1 MKHVTDIVNEKAFT
15 LSVEVVPPRNGSPLE
30 KLFEQLVR
38 LKGRIDFASVTK
50 GAGGSLRGGT
60 LPIAFL
66 IQERLGVPAVAHF
79 VCREHTKYEVENEL
93 MDLHY
98 LGVANLL
105 ALRGD
110 APAGQKD
117 AAWDGDYHYAYLL
130 CQQVSA
136 MNNGRYLPRINVDET
151 ARPGFKTGFCLLVAG
166 HPEDPPAAEI
176 EHLRAKIAAGGQ
188 VIITQMIFSCEEYA
202 TYVANLRSHGIDLP
216 VIAGFRPLVSLAQ
229 AESAENFF
237 KLKIPDE
244 LKRGLQEAASEEAA
258 HAFGV
263 AYAADQLRQLRAR
276 GAAGAHLFVL
286 NDVDLVLEMFD
297 RL

>member
-1 MKHVTDIVNEKAFT
+1 MKHVTDIINERTFT
-15 LSVEVVPPRNGSPLE
+15 LSVEVVPPRNGSSLE
-30 KLFEQLVR
+30 KLFEELER
-38 LKGRIDFASVTK
+38 LKGKIDFASVTK

-66 IQERLGVPAVAHF
+66 IQSRLGVPAVAHF
-79 VCREHTKYEVENEL
+79 VCREHTKPEIENEL
-93 MDLHY
+93 TDLHY
-98 LGVANLL
+98 LGIANVL

-130 CQQVSA
+130 CQQISA
-136 MNNGRYLPRINVDET
+136 MNDGRYLPRINVDESS
-151 ARPGFKTGFCLLVAG
+151 RPGLKTGFCILVAG

-176 EHLRAKIAAGGQ
+176 DHLRAKIAAGGQ
-188 VIITQMIFSCEEYA
+188 VIITQMIFSCDEYDA
-202 TYVANLRSHGIDLP
+202 YVANLRAHGIVLP
-216 VIAGFRPLVSLAQ
+216 VIAGFRPLVSIGQ

-244 LKRGLQEAASEEAA
+244 LKRGLKEAASEEAA

-263 AYAADQLRQLRAR
+263 EYAAEQIRRLREG

-286 NDVDLVLEMFD
+286 NDVDLVLEILD
-297 RL
+297 KL